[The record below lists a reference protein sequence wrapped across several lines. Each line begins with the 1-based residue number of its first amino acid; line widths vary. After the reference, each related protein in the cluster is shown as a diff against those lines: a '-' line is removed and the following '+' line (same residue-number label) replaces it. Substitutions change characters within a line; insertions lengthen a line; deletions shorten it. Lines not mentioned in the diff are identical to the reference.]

1 MAEEVLGSFYGSDE
15 FPIEWAEGERELLWI
30 FDDLHCPNP
39 VSPMFFDIGGWWLTC
54 DHMFRRFATP
64 FASDWVMKK
73 INGYAYMAAIPADP
87 SLQAEATE
95 YEARYVPRVPR
106 DPAYAERMGAYLGF
120 VLPHYAANF
129 LDWWRDRLRPEIER
143 NFAYLDD
150 YDTDSATLVELAVLL
165 EDAIDI
171 HDRHWKIH
179 WMLNFAQFSA
189 TLALGAT
196 IQEVKGEVDP
206 ELPGRLQSSVDDRN
220 WDSIEALWRMKEE
233 AKGDSELLAAF
244 HAGDSAGD
252 VLRALDGTERGQR
265 FVAERLLP
273 YRLEFGNKAIW
284 SHEFVYPTWRE
295 APAPIVE
302 AVRGYLESD
311 YDYPAALKAV
321 KDDLDAAVYE
331 LMDGVPAGEGRDRL
345 QAALDLSLRMNPLTP
360 DHHFFIDQG
369 TNAHVRLVL
378 VAIGRRLAEQGTVDD
393 PEDVMFLRYNEL
405 RLLTASPQAFDAKT
419 LVSDRRDEREQAFAV
434 RPPDW
439 VGTVTESQLAFPY
452 YTLWGFPEKFH
463 RPPPERR
470 EELHG
475 LAASPGVVEGNARLV
490 SSLEQFDEVRDGEIL
505 VCRMT
510 NPAWV
515 VLFTK
520 IGGLVT
526 DAGGVAAH
534 PAVVSREFGLP
545 AVVGTSHATARIRTG
560 DRVRVNGSTGV
571 VEILVPSQ
579 EHEGGQKT

>member
-1 MAEEVLGSFYGSDE
+1 M
-15 FPIEWAEGERELLWI
+15 
-30 FDDLHCPNP
+30 
-39 VSPMFFDIGGWWLTC
+39 
-54 DHMFRRFATP
+54 
-64 FASDWVMKK
+64 
-73 INGYAYMAAIPADP
+73 
-87 SLQAEATE
+87 
-95 YEARYVPRVPR
+95 
-106 DPAYAERMGAYLGF
+106 
-120 VLPHYAANF
+120 
-129 LDWWRDRLRPEIER
+129 
-143 NFAYLDD
+143 
-150 YDTDSATLVELAVLL
+150 
-165 EDAIDI
+165 
-171 HDRHWKIH
+171 
-179 WMLNFAQFSA
+179 
-189 TLALGAT
+189 
-196 IQEVKGEVDP
+196 
-206 ELPGRLQSSVDDRN
+206 
-220 WDSIEALWRMKEE
+220 
-233 AKGDSELLAAF
+233 
-244 HAGDSAGD
+244 
-252 VLRALDGTERGQR
+252 
-265 FVAERLLP
+265 
-273 YRLEFGNKAIW
+273 
-284 SHEFVYPTWRE
+284 
-295 APAPIVE
+295 E

-321 KDDLDAAVYE
+321 KDDLDAAVHE

-369 TNAHVRLVL
+369 TNARVRLVL
-378 VAIGRRLAEQGTVDD
+378 VAIGRRLAEEGAVDD

-534 PAVVSREFGLP
+534 PAVVSREFGHPGRGRHVARHRAHPHRRPGARQRLDRRRRDP
-545 AVVGTSHATARIRTG
+545 RSKPGARRRPPDVTRLVDLSMPVHRDMLTFPRVPPPTLVMYESWTEFAERIGAAAHGADWLTASYLVIQSDHVGSHCDAVKHLRGPDAPGVEGIPLEYCYS
-560 DRVRVNGSTGV
+560 DGV
-571 VEILVPSQ
+571 VLDFRDRPSGYRIMPEDVDAELRRIGYALKERDIVLIHTGAGAYNTEERYRTDHCGMTAEATRHLIAQGVRMMGIDAITFDPPVWAMFEGKHFWEAHRVMLDEDYWHLENLMNFDQLPSHGFKLSVFPIKWMGTTAAPVRAVAIL
-579 EHEGGQKT
+579 EEE